1 MNDPRQDKFVPLC
14 PTTNNSKE
22 RTDFRVTVLRDA
34 QITQSFQPLG
44 RAAPPT
50 VPAASTAPVHIH
62 DPQVTLQHEGDRVTG
77 IQIQCTC
84 GRVIELGCV
93 YQTSTGAAS
102 L

>member
-14 PTTNNSKE
+14 PTTSNSKE

-44 RAAPPT
+44 HATPPP
-50 VPAASTAPVHIH
+50 VPAASPPPAHAH
-62 DPQVTLQHEGDRVTG
+62 DPQVTLHREGDRVTG

-84 GRVIELGCV
+84 GRVIELVCD
-93 YQTSTGAAS
+93 Y
-102 L
+102 